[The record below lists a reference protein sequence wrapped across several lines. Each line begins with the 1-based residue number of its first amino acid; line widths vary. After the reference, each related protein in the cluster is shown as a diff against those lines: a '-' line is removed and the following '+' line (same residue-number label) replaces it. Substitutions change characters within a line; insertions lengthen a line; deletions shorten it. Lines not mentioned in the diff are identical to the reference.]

1 MNPGFEPYLPPEA
14 AQAIAA
20 AAMAVPGVAGMYHG
34 VVGELAL
41 LYPRL
46 RVPGL
51 AVTGNQLDV
60 HVTVEV
66 DIRRP
71 RMLPDVVSQVH
82 SEVMHILQQYP
93 ESGVTRARAIAS
105 DAVPAPRELEPYE

>member
-1 MNPGFEPYLPPEA
+1 MSPEFDPYLPPEA

-20 AAMAVPGVAGMYHG
+20 AAVAVPGVAEMYPG

-51 AVTGNQLDV
+51 AVTGSRLDV

-71 RMLPDVVSQVH
+71 RLLPDVISQVH
-82 SEVMHILQQYP
+82 AEVSDILRQYP
-93 ESGVTRARAIAS
+93 ESGVTQARVIAS